1 MATPPRALIIGGS
14 VGGLFAA
21 NLLRATGWDVTVFE
35 RASEDLAGRG
45 AAIGVT
51 EELFEVLRRIGV
63 RLDTSAG
70 VVVRSII
77 ALDRAGRVT
86 HDVPRRPVTDA
97 WARIYR
103 PLKETL
109 PSQHFRPAMT
119 LARVEQDA
127 NSVTAIF
134 ADGSRAQGELL
145 IGADGIHSIVRRQFA
160 PQAQP
165 RYAGYVCWRGIVADS
180 KLAEGERALI
190 LDHLTFCFAQ
200 GEMMVCVP
208 IPREDEARTG
218 PQRCCYVWYR
228 PVGFE
233 TELPALCTDASG
245 RCHGVAIAPTLI
257 RREVI
262 DDLKA
267 AAARLFPPSI
277 AGIVARVDRPL
288 VQAMF
293 DLESPQMVF
302 GRVALLGDA
311 AFVARP
317 HVIAGVTKAALDAQ
331 GLADAL
337 AGCGGDLAAGLARYD
352 RERRAFGSSIVA
364 HARYLGAH
372 LQSQAS
378 GETPPAPHPE
388 LILRDY
394 GAPHLL
400 RDPVPANRMSA

>member
-1 MATPPRALIIGGS
+1 MTHPQRALVIGGS

-21 NLLRATGWDVTVFE
+21 NLLRAAGWDVTVFE
-35 RASEDLAGRG
+35 RATEDLAGRG

-70 VVVRSII
+70 VTVRSII
-77 ALDRAGRVT
+77 ALDRAGRIT

-103 PLKETL
+103 PLKATL
-109 PSQHFRPAMT
+109 PAQHFRPAIT

-127 NSVTAIF
+127 DLVTAIF

-145 IGADGIHSIVRRQFA
+145 IGADGIHSTVRRQFA
-160 PQAQP
+160 PHTQP
-165 RYAGYVCWRGIVADS
+165 QYAGYVAWRGIVSENELGAN
-180 KLAEGERALI
+180 EQALI
-190 LDHLTFCFAQ
+190 FDHLTFCFAQ
-200 GEMMVCVP
+200 GEMIVCVP

-228 PVGFE
+228 PVEFE

-262 DDLKA
+262 GDLKA
-267 AAARLFPPSI
+267 AAAQLFPPTI
-277 AGIVARVDRPL
+277 AGLVARVDRPL
-288 VQAMF
+288 VQAIF
-293 DLESPQMVF
+293 DLESEQMVF
-302 GRVALLGDA
+302 DRVALLGDA

-337 AGCGGDLAAGLARYD
+337 AGSGSDLTAGLARYD

-372 LQSQAS
+372 LQSQTS
-378 GETPPAPHPE
+378 GEPPPAPRPE
-388 LILRDY
+388 LIMREY

-400 RDPVPANRMSA
+400 RDPLPANRMSA

>member
-1 MATPPRALIIGGS
+1 
-14 VGGLFAA
+14 
-21 NLLRATGWDVTVFE
+21 
-35 RASEDLAGRG
+35 
-45 AAIGVT
+45 
-51 EELFEVLRRIGV
+51 
-63 RLDTSAG
+63 
-70 VVVRSII
+70 
-77 ALDRAGRVT
+77 
-86 HDVPRRPVTDA
+86 
-97 WARIYR
+97 
-103 PLKETL
+103 
-109 PSQHFRPAMT
+109 
-119 LARVEQDA
+119 
-127 NSVTAIF
+127 
-134 ADGSRAQGELL
+134 
-145 IGADGIHSIVRRQFA
+145 
-160 PQAQP
+160 
-165 RYAGYVCWRGIVADS
+165 VCWRGIVAES
-180 KLAEGERALI
+180 ELAEGERALI

-208 IPREDEARTG
+208 IPREDDARTG

-228 PVGFE
+228 PVEFE

-245 RCHGVAIAPTLI
+245 RCHGVTIAPTLI

-262 DDLKA
+262 DELKA
-267 AAARLFPPSI
+267 AAARLFPSTI
-277 AGIVARVDRPL
+277 AGLVARVDRPL

-337 AGCGGDLAAGLARYD
+337 AGCGGDLAAGLAQYD

-372 LQSQAS
+372 LQSQTS
-378 GETPPAPHPE
+378 GEPPPAPRPE